1 MLIDPNPL
9 SIGATGIVIGTST
22 LITVHCSVE
31 IVVFIR
37 TATTV
42 VVQTSIL
49 LQLLL
54 RFLVLFLLPS
64 SITSRLTQD
73 QDSINRLLSLTQTK
87 PPLLTPFH
95 MASSNL
101 LSRAANALIVPVAP
115 QPCQPIQIST
125 ESMELNY
132 PLTSS
137 LTDSRDTSRSVR
149 QTVDATLNLL
159 IGMTAEEY
167 AKMLDPI
174 VYNPFLERDI
184 IFPTFV
190 PPPLDEQRS
199 NDIMLQGVGSEL
211 GELVLKKNVP
221 LYLLQANVHL
231 YLLQANV
238 HLFGCP
244 DLRAS
249 EHIHFSRHLS
259 HPISSPLNY
268 VGEDIYVQELHEA
281 FLKNSATFVDGFAY
295 YDEPLASTYE
305 GLGFTFPIQSYH
317 DTMQVPAH
325 NQGFEIL
332 RRNLFTYNK
341 AFCQLVLNQT
351 PNETI
356 HSQLVRDF
364 IRDPTT
370 IDRIHG
376 NSDVEHYLDPESN
389 GWDYVLCPHE
399 TRPLE
404 GFGEIPTQ
412 QFWNHI
418 IDARWRRIWKRK
430 NPWFEAWRELTFT
443 YELDAERSPRVAF
456 AAFTVRLDQYQ

>member
-1 MLIDPNPL
+1 
-9 SIGATGIVIGTST
+9 
-22 LITVHCSVE
+22 
-31 IVVFIR
+31 
-37 TATTV
+37 
-42 VVQTSIL
+42 
-49 LQLLL
+49 
-54 RFLVLFLLPS
+54 
-64 SITSRLTQD
+64 
-73 QDSINRLLSLTQTK
+73 
-87 PPLLTPFH
+87 

-101 LSRAANALIVPVAP
+101 LSRAANALVVPVAP
-115 QPCQPIQIST
+115 QPRRPIQIST
-125 ESMELNY
+125 ESMELEY
-132 PLTSS
+132 PSTSS
-137 LTDSRDTSRSVR
+137 STDSRDTSRSVR
-149 QTVDATLNLL
+149 QTVDVALDLL

-184 IFPTFV
+184 IFPAFV

-199 NDIMLQGVGSEL
+199 NDIMLQGVGAEP

-231 YLLQANV
+231 
-238 HLFGCP
+238 FGRP

-249 EHIHFSRHLS
+249 EHIHFSRRLS
-259 HPISSPLNY
+259 HPVSIPLNY

-281 FLKNSATFVDGFAY
+281 FLHNSATFVDGFAY
-295 YDEPLASTYE
+295 YDEPLASTLE
-305 GLGFTFPIQSYH
+305 GLGFAFPVQSYH
-317 DTMQVPAH
+317 DTMQVPTH

-332 RRNLFTYNK
+332 RRNLFTYNA
-341 AFCQLVLNQT
+341 AFCQLVRNQT

-356 HSQLVRDF
+356 HPQLVRDF

-376 NSDVEHYLDPESN
+376 NSDVERYLDPESN
-389 GWDYVLCPHE
+389 GWDYVLRPHV

-404 GFGEIPTQ
+404 GFEEIPMQ
-412 QFWNHI
+412 QFWNRI
-418 IDARWRRIWKRK
+418 IDAHWRRVWKRK

-456 AAFTVRLDQYQ
+456 AAFTVRLDQYQRHFYPLVAAGKEEPADDEVVPPPIRGNSIPAPINAIVAIARVARRSLRERRQARIRSARPY